1 MLRITTWRMSGTPPQ
16 GTTPQQ
22 AFQAIQDMCN
32 TLERIPGAGK
42 LRWYIGNQ
50 GVVTVGEPE
59 SYAVADTILKS
70 PEAQQAVGKVLGLGY
85 TIAEDHFL
93 LDLSQV
99 MPFTA
104 ASTPAMAHA

>member
-1 MLRITTWRMSGTPPQ
+1 MNGTPPQ

-22 AFQAIQDMCN
+22 AFQAVQDMCN

-42 LRWYIGNQ
+42 LRWYIGDQ
-50 GVVTVGEPE
+50 GIVTVGEPE
-59 SYAVADTILKS
+59 NYAVADKILKS
-70 PEAQQAVGKVLGLGY
+70 PEAQSAVGKVLGLGY
-85 TIAEDHFL
+85 TIVEDHFL